1 MTMVEATLRR
11 PPASMPNAAPAHM
24 LNAAPSALEGLRVL
38 DLSGAMGNYAGK
50 LFADMGADVVLVEP
64 PGGSELRR
72 EPPFIDDVPGAERSL
87 AFAYQNTSK
96 RGIALDLDSA
106 SGQRLLRELA
116 ATADLVIETAPPGW
130 MAARGIG
137 YDDLARLRPQIVVA
151 SITPFG
157 QTGPYAHMKATD
169 LVGLALG
176 GLLWM
181 GGYQDA
187 APTQAHGDQA
197 FKCAGMYGAVAAMLA
212 VTEAELTGQGQ
223 HADISMQES
232 VTLALENAAQ
242 TYDLEGVVRKRPLSD
257 QRFAGYGLFPCKDGY
272 IYLGSRGIGN
282 SPAWSRSL
290 QWFKDENMEGVDR
303 LFGAE
308 WSDLDYLKGNEARDV
323 FGELFM
329 RWSRQRSKD
338 WLYSEG
344 QKRLIPLAP
353 VSTPADLLEN
363 PQLQARGHFVPF
375 VHPLLQRAASMPGAP
390 YLLSETPWHLY
401 RPAPSLGQHTAEVLA
416 EVGVSQDD
424 LQRLFAAGV
433 VA

>member
-1 MTMVEATLRR
+1 MSLATDSV
-11 PPASMPNAAPAHM
+11 PSAPA
-24 LNAAPSALEGLRVL
+24 ALEGLRVL

-50 LFADMGADVVLVEP
+50 LFADMGAEVLLIEP

-72 EPPFIDDVPGAERSL
+72 EPPFIDDLPGTERSL
-87 AFAYQNTSK
+87 NFAYQNTSK
-96 RGIALDLDSA
+96 RGACLDLETA

-116 ATADLVIETAPPGW
+116 ATADLVVETAPPGW

-137 YDDLARLRPQIVVA
+137 YDDLARLRPEIVVA

-157 QTGPYAHMKATD
+157 QTGPYAQMKATD

-187 APTQAHGDQA
+187 PPTQAHGDQA
-197 FKCAGMYGAVAAMLA
+197 FKCAAMYGAVAAMLA
-212 VTEAELTGQGQ
+212 VTDAELTGRGQ
-223 HADISMQES
+223 HVDISLQES

-242 TYDLEGVVRKRPLSD
+242 TYDLEGVVRKRPLAD
-257 QRFAGYGLFPCKDGY
+257 QRFAGYGLFECKDGY
-272 IYLGSRGIGN
+272 IYLGSRGIGH

-290 QWFKDENMEGVDR
+290 KWFKDEGMEGVER
-303 LFGAE
+303 LFGPE
-308 WSDLDYLKGNEARDV
+308 WADLDYLKSGEAREV
-323 FGELFM
+323 FGEIFM
-329 RWSRQRSKD
+329 RWSRQHSKA

-363 PQLQARGHFVPF
+363 PQLRARGHFVEF
-375 VHPLLQRAASMPGAP
+375 VHPLLKKAASMPGAP
-390 YLLSETPWHLY
+390 YVLSRTPWRIR
-401 RPAPSLGQHTAEVLA
+401 RPAPTLGQHTAQVLA
-416 EVGVSQDD
+416 EIGLSKEDVS
-424 LQRLFAAGV
+424 RLYSAGV
-433 VA
+433 AA